1 MLSMGFEPDIR
12 ALAAALNKD
21 DLQTMLF
28 TATWPKA
35 VQAVAFDLLKP
46 TKVKITVGSGGTKLT
61 ANTAIKQVVTVVS
74 EQNKWQKFLECMD
87 DFRPHGPL
95 QNQKVIVFCN
105 TKKDVSRIS
114 NHFEQDGVEVDYL
127 SGDRDQKDREKVLKK
142 FGRGQIT
149 MVIATDVAARG
160 LDIPGVEHVIN
171 YDFPKDTIG
180 DYIHRIGRT
189 GRADATGHALTL
201 FTPDD
206 ARFARELVRILRDAN
221 QEVSQELEDLIN
233 NCDAAHAGK
242 GSKGKGGKGKGG
254 KGKGGKRKG
263 SKGKSGKGKGGKGK
277 SGKGKGGKGKKQ

>member
-105 TKKDVSRIS
+105 TKTKAVQSRKILLCL
-114 NHFEQDGVEVDYL
+114 HVPLIRDL
-127 SGDRDQKDREKVLKK
+127 SQRPSPGSYR
-142 FGRGQIT
+142 T
-149 MVIATDVAARG
+149 AAW
-160 LDIPGVEHVIN
+160 
-171 YDFPKDTIG
+171 
-180 DYIHRIGRT
+180 
-189 GRADATGHALTL
+189 
-201 FTPDD
+201 
-206 ARFARELVRILRDAN
+206 
-221 QEVSQELEDLIN
+221 
-233 NCDAAHAGK
+233 
-242 GSKGKGGKGKGG
+242 
-254 KGKGGKRKG
+254 
-263 SKGKSGKGKGGKGK
+263 
-277 SGKGKGGKGKKQ
+277 